1 MSEDEDFDRL
11 MDVLRRMCQDM
22 RERLTVA
29 VIEEAERDLA
39 ASPATAA
46 KDAPPAPLTIHPY
59 YRRDDRMWLVDWLN
73 DEAHPFG
80 NYVRL
85 PMPAPAAP
93 TEQKCLLLTRQ
104 RAYGFAPYVG
114 RPFVYVWNAAS
125 DQHGRWVAGE
135 RRIAYLDGQ
144 S

>member
-1 MSEDEDFDRL
+1 MYCGACAKTCASAVRSL
-11 MDVLRRMCQDM
+11 SSRRPNG
-22 RERLTVA
+22 TF
-29 VIEEAERDLA
+29 A

-85 PMPAPAAP
+85 PMPAPAALIWAPDEAWAP

-144 S
+144 P